1 MCAFRQLVAYGDQVD
16 AQDAYLTS
24 NININ
29 VHCWNIRYFTTKQ
42 EYQRLYL
49 LLREIFPKDILQE
62 IVQTL
67 FLRYQK
73 IEKNVNF
80 IHSNFS
86 SHLQGIRSH
95 MIINF
100 LDGNTNSVI
109 ICVNSTHS
117 KPNHI
122 NALNV
127 IYYCTGIHFEV
138 ADKCDQLACTDTHV
152 RISKGAKN
160 IWNN

>member
-1 MCAFRQLVAYGDQVD
+1 MSAWDQLIAYG
-16 AQDAYLTS
+16 AQDAYLTAGLGIS
-24 NININ
+24 FF
-29 VHCWNIRYFTTKQ
+29 HLRTGSFASKQ
-42 EYQRLYL
+42 EYRQLYL

-86 SHLQGIRSH
+86 SQLQGNKSH

-100 LDGNTNSVI
+100 LDGNDTSI
-109 ICVNSTHS
+109 TICVGFTHS